1 MTDTSTDDN
10 SFVHIYVHIAYHYEA
25 TRDQYILG
33 GFSSFIK
40 GRYVYV
46 EIVVSLLRIN
56 TN

>member
-10 SFVHIYVHIAYHYEA
+10 CFVHIYVHIAYHYEA

-33 GFSSFIK
+33 GFSSFIN